1 MSPGDRLY
9 IYGDVG
15 DTLYTLR
22 EGLIKLQQPLSD
34 GSARIVNRLGPGQV
48 AGLEVI
54 VTGYYEHSAIALQS
68 TKLCIIPRAIV
79 DKLVRKIH
87 NQLMQKLHEALI
99 RAHACTRELGTGHAR
114 QRVARLFLI
123 LSPTQGRIVKL
134 FGHEDVGSLL
144 GLTTETA
151 SRMIAGFKRKGI
163 IREISLNKFD
173 VRFDKLQEVAV
184 GSDSNV

>member
-1 MSPGDRLY
+1 
-9 IYGDVG
+9 
-15 DTLYTLR
+15 
-22 EGLIKLQQPLSD
+22 
-34 GSARIVNRLGPGQV
+34 
-48 AGLEVI
+48 
-54 VTGYYEHSAIALQS
+54 
-68 TKLCIIPRAIV
+68 
-79 DKLVRKIH
+79 
-87 NQLMQKLHEALI
+87 MQKLHEALI
-99 RAHACTRELGTGHAR
+99 RAHACTRELGTGQAR

-123 LSPTQGRIVKL
+123 LSPTQGGIVKL